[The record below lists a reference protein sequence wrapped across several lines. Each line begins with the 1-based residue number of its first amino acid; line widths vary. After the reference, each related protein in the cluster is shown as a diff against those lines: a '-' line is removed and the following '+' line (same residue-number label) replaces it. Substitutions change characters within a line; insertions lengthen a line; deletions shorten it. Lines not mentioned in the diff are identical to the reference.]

1 MSKPAIQTYAEFWP
15 FYLREHSLPVTR
27 RFHFVGTSLG
37 VATGIAAIATGR
49 AALIPAALVAAYGF
63 AWFSHFFIE
72 KNKPASFK
80 YPLWSFISD
89 FRMAGLMA
97 VGQLD
102 AHMERAFA
110 NGEQGTGANSV
121 VPGSRPAAQAAAQ
134 QVR

>member
-1 MSKPAIQTYAEFWP
+1 MSKPIQTYGEFWH

-27 RFHFVGTSLG
+27 RFHFVGSSLG
-37 VATGIAAIATGR
+37 VATAVAAIVTGR
-49 AALIPAALVAAYGF
+49 AALIPVALVSAYGF

-72 KNKPASFK
+72 RNKPASFK

-102 AHMERAFA
+102 GHMERAFA
-110 NGEQGTGANSV
+110 NGAQGTGTNSL
-121 VPGSRPAAQAAAQ
+121 SPAQLARGDAQAQ
-134 QVR
+134 QAR

>member
-1 MSKPAIQTYAEFWP
+1 MPKPIQTYGEFWP

-37 VATGIAAIATGR
+37 LATGVAAVVTGR
-49 AALIPAALVAAYGF
+49 GALVPAALVAAYGF

-72 KNKPASFK
+72 RNKPASFK

-110 NGEQGTGANSV
+110 NGAQGTGANSLT
-121 VPGSRPAAQAAAQ
+121 PAQ
-134 QVR
+134 QAQSQAPVQQAR

>member
-1 MSKPAIQTYAEFWP
+1 MPKPIQTYGEFWP

-37 VATGIAAIATGR
+37 LATGVAAVVTGR
-49 AALIPAALVAAYGF
+49 GALVPAALVAAYGF

-72 KNKPASFK
+72 RNKPASFK

-110 NGEQGTGANSV
+110 NGEQGTGANSLT
-121 VPGSRPAAQAAAQ
+121 PAQ
-134 QVR
+134 QAQPQASAQQAR